1 MKLEPFTDSGSTP
14 KRRRFWNEVRAA
26 VISSTKLAGRHVSVD
41 EHPGKGSVINVYDTS
56 ARRTGPAP
64 PIGGACCCI
73 DVGGS
78 VCQDG
83 STGITTEA
91 DCITYCG
98 AMTPLWSPGAT
109 CYPTTGSDCAGA
121 CCIGGVCYCASEA
134 NCISGGG
141 LYLGD
146 GTICDPFPC

>member
-1 MKLEPFTDSGSTP
+1 MNIKPFTGSGSTP
-14 KRRRFWNEVRAA
+14 TRRKFWDDALSA
-26 VISSTKLAGRHVSVD
+26 VLSARKLAGQHTTVD
-41 EHPGKGSVINVYDTS
+41 EHWGAGTIINYIQEPSQRHAV
-56 ARRTGPAP
+56 
-64 PIGGACCCI
+64 IGGACCCT

-91 DCITYCG
+91 ECIAYCG

-109 CYPTTGSDCAGA
+109 CYPHTGADCAGA
-121 CCIGGVCYCASEA
+121 CCIDGVCYCASET